1 MKRILGLDLGTNS
14 IGWAVVNA
22 EEVIRENE
30 TSFLKPVSISASG
43 SRIIP
48 MDEGVLGDFDRGNT
62 KSQTK
67 DRTDKRGTRR
77 LLERYL
83 LRRERLLRV
92 LKLMGFLP
100 DHYAEKIDSYGKFT
114 DESEPKLAWRKGTD
128 GKFEFIFKDSF
139 NEMLDD
145 FAKSQQQLV
154 ANGKKVPY
162 DWTIYYL
169 RKKALSRRLTKE
181 ELAWILLQFNQK
193 RGYYQLRGEEEEEN
207 TNENVEI
214 ISAKIL
220 SVERKEKDKK
230 YEKYRYEMLLD
241 NGLIYQE
248 AFYNDVSSW
257 VNETKE
263 FVLKTSILKDG
274 SKKEE
279 LSFLPTPDEIEK
291 MDAQRKGRMYAKI
304 KLRTEK
310 NINNSKK
317 TIGCYIYDALL
328 TNPDQKIIGKLVR
341 TVERKYY
348 KEELNQI
355 LAVQKDL
362 IPELQDENLY
372 KACIEELYPK
382 NEAHRNNIA
391 KPDFANLFIND
402 ILFYQRPLKSKKSL
416 ISDCPYESHFDK
428 DGNEYPI
435 KCIAKSNPLFQEFRL
450 WQFVHN
456 LRIYQ
461 RERTISDGQLDLF
474 GNVSS
479 GKLQTDVDVTDELLK
494 TEDDYVALFDWLNDR
509 STIKQDTLLNSYF
522 KFKKEKGKDH
532 YPYRWNY
539 VEDKEYPCNQ
549 TRAVILSKLDKNEKD
564 LLSKELTNKIWHL
577 LYSVTTKVEIDSV
590 FDDSKKNKVKC
601 HKNGTTT
608 YGIYKMLLD
617 SGFSSETINRI
628 KNIKFEE
635 KDYGSYSEK
644 AIKKLLP
651 LMRMGKYWNADAIDS
666 KTKERIDK
674 IITGE
679 YDEKIKDRAREKT
692 INLTDIS
699 QFKGLPLWLACYV
712 VYDRH
717 SETKEITRWESPDD
731 IDTYLKNFKQHSL
744 RNPIVEQVVT
754 ETLRTVRDIW
764 KQEGNIDEIHIEL
777 GREMKNPADKR
788 KKMAERIQQNENTNL
803 RIKAMLMEFMDPDM
817 GIENVRP
824 YSPSQQDILRIY
836 EEYALDNLTKDDKE
850 FDFISKVSRQAQP
863 SKSDITR
870 YKCWLEQKYRSP
882 YTGEMIPLAKL
893 FTSAYE
899 IEHVIP
905 QSRYFDDSFSNKVIC
920 EAEVNKLK
928 DRQLG
933 FEFIKAHKGEK
944 VQISQGKTVE
954 ILSIEAYEK
963 FVKDNYANNR
973 TKMKKL
979 LMDDIPDGFIERQL
993 NDSRYI
999 SKLIKG
1005 LLSNIVREKLPNGE
1019 YEQEAVSKNLISCN
1033 GSITDRLKKD
1043 WGMDDVWNRIVLPRF
1058 ERLNE
1063 LTKQINSVELVN
1075 KFKCLFEKLLD
1086 DHAKS
1091 INQSI
1096 NSSYD
1101 KYFKSLDSDKQKD
1114 IIDKIMNQLPIKES
1128 FLSVNKQGHL
1138 IPNMPLEL
1146 QKGFNKKRIDHRHH
1160 AMDAIVIACTTRDHV
1175 NLLNNEAAHS
1185 KKYDKS
1191 YRYDLQSKLRRK
1203 DEEGHYKE
1211 FVKPW
1216 DSFTSDAKQALDN
1229 IIVSFKQNLRVI
1241 NKTTN
1246 YYQHYDEN
1254 GKKVLVKQEKG
1265 DNWAIRKSMH
1275 KDTGWGEINLRFT
1288 KEVSLNEA
1296 LKNPKSIVN
1305 KDFKRKVQELLVQGH
1320 DAKYIK
1326 KYVEDNKDV
1335 WSDIDIKKIK
1345 VYYFTKDTNER
1356 YFATRFMSDLVGYMS
1371 GIKEDK
1377 IISRIES
1384 VTDTGIQ
1391 KILLVHLKKYDRLEF
1406 KSDNNTF
1413 EILIN
1418 GRIQTYREKYS
1429 INDNDIKS
1437 IIDSSNNTFYYK
1449 GIEIHEEDIENADK
1463 RKNILS
1469 SHNLKITIKHYPDIA
1484 FSPDGIDNMNR
1495 NILELNGGKP
1505 HKPIYKVRHYESGN
1519 KYSIGQ
1525 KGSKSKKFVEAD
1537 DCTNL
1542 YFVVYQTTDKERVYA
1557 TIPFELSVDCQKGNL
1572 NRKNWVSLLDERLR
1586 DKSENDELK
1595 KYQRFGIPA
1604 DAKMLFVL
1612 SPNDYVYIPYSDT
1625 DGSIDKNR
1633 IFVVN
1638 DFNDTTIYFR
1648 PCNFAKAIAS
1658 KEVDM
1663 RRKFIKKENAEKIVG
1678 SYDDKTASFENKM
1691 IKEICIPIKVDRLGK
1706 IIEFNG
1712 HKV

>member
-22 EEVIRENE
+22 KEVIRENE
-30 TSFLKPVSISASG
+30 TSFLKPVSINASG

-67 DRTDKRGTRR
+67 DRTDKRGARR

-92 LKLMGFLP
+92 LKLMDFLP
-100 DHYAEKIDSYGKFT
+100 EHYAEKIDSYGKFT

-145 FAKSQQQLV
+145 FAKNQQQLV
-154 ANGKKVPY
+154 ADGKKVPY

-169 RKKALSRRLTKE
+169 RKKALSQRLTKE

-193 RGYYQLRGEEEEEN
+193 RGYYQLRGEEEEDNVDKLVEFLAQKVVRVEATDEKKGDDVWYNVYLEN
-207 TNENVEI
+207 GMVYRRSSRIPLDWEG
-214 ISAKIL
+214 KIKEFIVTTDL
-220 SVERKEKDKK
+220 EKDGTPKK
-230 YEKYRYEMLLD
+230 D
-241 NGLIYQE
+241 
-248 AFYNDVSSW
+248 
-257 VNETKE
+257 
-263 FVLKTSILKDG
+263 KDG
-274 SKKEE
+274 NIKYSFRAPKEDDWTLLKK
-279 LSFLPTPDEIEK
+279 K
-291 MDAQRKGRMYAKI
+291 
-304 KLRTEK
+304 TEFD
-310 NINNSKK
+310 IDNSKK

-428 DGNEYPI
+428 EGNEYPI
-435 KCIAKSNPLFQEFRL
+435 KCIAKSNPMFQEFRL

-461 RERTISDGQLDLF
+461 RERAISDGQLDLF

-479 GKLQTDVDVTDELLK
+479 GKLQIDVDVTDELLK

-549 TRAVILSKLDKNEKD
+549 TRAEILKGMEKCCVYAD
-564 LLSKELTNKIWHL
+564 FLTKELEMSLWHI
-577 LYSVTTKVEIDSV
+577 LYSVEDKIEIGKALKKYVDKNNLPQSFVEV
-590 FDDSKKNKVKC
+590 FAK
-601 HKNGTTT
+601 
-608 YGIYKMLLD
+608 
-617 SGFSSETINRI
+617 I
-628 KNIKFEE
+628 KPFEKE
-635 KDYGSYSEK
+635 YGSYSEK

-651 LMRMGKYWNADAIDS
+651 LMRMGKYWNADAIDA

-679 YDEKIKDRAREKT
+679 YDEKIKDRVREKT

-699 QFKGLPLWLACYV
+699 QFKGLPLWLASYV

-717 SETKEITRWESPDD
+717 SEAKEITKWESPDD

-777 GREMKNPADKR
+777 GREMKNPADER
-788 KKMAERIQQNENTNL
+788 KKMTERILQNENTNL
-803 RIKAMLMEFMDPDM
+803 RIKAMLMEFMNPEM

-836 EEYALDNLTKDDKE
+836 EENALDNLTKDDKE
-850 FDFISKVSRQAQP
+850 FDFISKVSKQAQP
-863 SKSDITR
+863 SKSDIIR

-999 SKLIKG
+999 SKLIKNF
-1005 LLSNIVREKLPNGE
+1005 LSNIVREKLPNGE

-1033 GSITDRLKKD
+1033 GSITDHLKKD
-1043 WGMDDVWNRIVLPRF
+1043 WGMNDVWNSIVLPRF
-1058 ERLNE
+1058 KRLNE
-1063 LTKQINSVELVN
+1063 LTKMDCFTVISAE
-1075 KFKCLFEKLLD
+1075 
-1086 DHAKS
+1086 
-1091 INQSI
+1091 
-1096 NSSYD
+1096 
-1101 KYFKSLDSDKQKD
+1101 
-1114 IIDKIMNQLPIKES
+1114 
-1128 FLSVNKQGHL
+1128 GHE
-1138 IPNMPLEL
+1138 IPAMPLEL
-1146 QKGFNKKRIDHRHH
+1146 QKGFNNKRIDHRHH

-1254 GKKVLVKQEKG
+1254 GKKVLVKQENG

-1296 LKNPKSIVN
+1296 LKNHKSIVN

-1371 GIKEDK
+1371 GIKDYDK
-1377 IISRIES
+1377 AIAKIEGI
-1384 VTDTGIQ
+1384 TDTGIQ
-1391 KILLVHLKKYDRLEF
+1391 KILKAHLQAK
-1406 KSDNNTF
+1406 DNNP
-1413 EILIN
+1413 EL
-1418 GRIQTYREKYS
+1418 
-1429 INDNDIKS
+1429 
-1437 IIDSSNNTFYYK
+1437 
-1449 GIEIHEEDIENADK
+1449 
-1463 RKNILS
+1463 
-1469 SHNLKITIKHYPDIA
+1469 A
-1484 FSPDGIDNMNR
+1484 FSADGIDEMNH
-1495 NILELNGGKP
+1495 NIVDLNGGKP
-1505 HKPIYKVRHYESGN
+1505 HKPIYKVRRYESGN

-1525 KGSKSKKFVEAD
+1525 KGCKSQKFVEAD
-1537 DCTNL
+1537 KGTNL
-1542 YFVVYQTTDKERVYA
+1542 FFAVYTIDKLDKKTGNVEKIRTFA
-1557 TIPFELSVDCQKGNL
+1557 TVSLNIVIDCQK
-1572 NRKNWVSLLDERLR
+1572 
-1586 DKSENDELK
+1586 
-1595 KYQRFGIPA
+1595 KYQKEWKMELDKVLKEKEFVDN
-1604 DAKMLFVL
+1604 DAVLQFIL
-1612 SPNDYVYIPYSDT
+1612 SPNDLVYVPTVDELRNGIKADK
-1625 DGSIDKNR
+1625 IDKSRVYKFVDSSGIQANFVPSNISKT
-1633 IFVVN
+1633 IFSITK
-1638 DFNDTTIYFR
+1638 DDQ
-1648 PCNFAKAIAS
+1648 
-1658 KEVDM
+1658 
-1663 RRKFIKKENAEKIVG
+1663 KKMFGCYKYNIQNEIGVG
-1678 SYDDKTASFENKM
+1678 SRPGKSQNAILGEM
-1691 IKEICIPIKVDRLGK
+1691 IKEICIPIKVDRLGNV
-1706 IIEFNG
+1706 IEFNG
-1712 HKV
+1712 IKS